1 LNFELITP
9 SAMNNCYHLI
19 GIAGDRTCPE
29 LANFIHCRN
38 CPVYSNIGRQLLERP
53 ISANYRHEW
62 SELFSEKWGKSD
74 TLTTTET
81 LTVVIFRLQRE
92 WLALSVG
99 VFRETISPKSIHTLP
114 HRSNQ
119 ILRGLVNIRGELQL
133 CFSLTHL
140 LNLATADTPVTAL
153 SPVVYPR
160 MVVVEKAGSVWVF
173 PVDELYGVQRFYPH
187 ELRDTP
193 NSLTATNYSFTR
205 GFFYWQGNSLGYLD
219 EELLF
224 TTLDKKVWR

>member
-1 LNFELITP
+1 
-9 SAMNNCYHLI
+9 MNNCYNLI
-19 GIAGDRTCPE
+19 GIVGDRSCPE

-53 ISANYRHEW
+53 IPTNYHDEW
-62 SELFSEKWGKSD
+62 TELFSQKRTFE
-74 TLTTTET
+74 TLTTQET

-92 WLALSVG
+92 WLALSVE
-99 VFRETISPKSIHTLP
+99 VFQETISPNSIHTLP
-114 HRSNQ
+114 HRSNE
-119 ILRGLVNIRGELQL
+119 ILRGLISIRGELQL
-133 CFSLTHL
+133 CVSLTHL
-140 LNLATADTPVTAL
+140 LNLSTGDTSVTAL

-173 PVDELYGVQRFYPH
+173 PVDELYGVQRFYQH
-187 ELRDTP
+187 EIRDTP
-193 NSLTATNYSFTR
+193 SVTATNHSFTK
-205 GFFYWQGNSLGYLD
+205 GFFYWREKSLGYLD

>member
-1 LNFELITP
+1 MNMINESTNQP
-9 SAMNNCYHLI
+9 SCYNTI
-19 GIAGDRTCPE
+19 GIAGDRTCPQ
-29 LANFIHCRN
+29 LPNFIHCRN
-38 CPVYSNIGRQLLERP
+38 CPVYSNIGRQLLERIIP
-53 ISANYRHEW
+53 ENYRHEW
-62 SELFSEKWGKSD
+62 TNLFSQERAESH
-74 TLTTTET
+74 TLTITKT

-92 WLALSVG
+92 WLALTTQ
-99 VFRETISPKSIHTLP
+99 VFQETISPTLIHTLP

-133 CFSLTHL
+133 CISLTHL
-140 LNLATADTPVTAL
+140 LNLETADTPVTAL

-173 PVDELYGVQRFYPH
+173 PVDELYGVQRFDQQD
-187 ELRDTP
+187 LRDTP
-193 NSLTATNYSFTR
+193 NNMMATTHNFTK

-224 TTLDKKVWR
+224 TTLDTKVCR

>member
-1 LNFELITP
+1 
-9 SAMNNCYHLI
+9 MNTCYNLI

-38 CPVYSNIGRQLLERP
+38 CPVYANIGRQLLERP
-53 ISANYRHEW
+53 IPENYHHEW
-62 SELFSEKWGKSD
+62 SELFSGERGESD
-74 TLTTTET
+74 TLTSTET

-92 WLALSVG
+92 WLALSTG
-99 VFRETISPKSIHTLP
+99 VFQETISPSSIHTLP

-133 CFSLTHL
+133 CVSLTDL
-140 LNLATADTPVTAL
+140 LNLETADTPVTAL

-160 MVVVEKAGSVWVF
+160 MVVVEKADSVWVF
-173 PVDELYGVQRFYPH
+173 PVDELYGVQRFYAD

-193 NSLTATNYSFTR
+193 NSMTATNHSFTK
-205 GFFYWQGNSLGYLD
+205 GFFSWRGKSLGYLD

-224 TTLDKKVWR
+224 TTLDQKVWR

>member
-1 LNFELITP
+1 
-9 SAMNNCYHLI
+9 MNNCYNLI
-19 GIAGDRTCPE
+19 GITGDRSCPE
-29 LANFIHCRN
+29 LSNFIHCRN
-38 CPVYSNIGRQLLERP
+38 CPVYSNIGRQLLERTIP
-53 ISANYRHEW
+53 DNYRYEW
-62 SELFSEKWGKSD
+62 TELFSEQRGDDAD
-74 TLTTTET
+74 TLITTAT

-92 WLALSVG
+92 WLALSTQ
-99 VFRETISPKSIHTLP
+99 VFKETISPTLIHNLP

-133 CFSLTHL
+133 CVSLTHL
-140 LNLATADTPVTAL
+140 LNLETVDTPVAAL

-173 PVDELYGVQRFYPH
+173 PVDELYGVQRFHQH

-193 NSLTATNYSFTR
+193 NSMTATTHNFTK
-205 GFFYWQGNSLGYLD
+205 GFFYWRENSLGYLD

-224 TTLDKKVWR
+224 TTLNRKVWR